1 MSGDSTRVG
10 PRNSSVISRG
20 CVAIDKLKTV
30 IGRILLLVGV
40 TFVAATTNADSPV
53 HSADVVPAATF
64 ENPKALDAFASA
76 LKAQRAKTV
85 AHPLRISYFGD
96 SLTADDQITNA
107 LRTKLAALLGDGGP
121 GFAWAVEPHPYNQ
134 HRALSRWVTGSW
146 RVNGLSTQPATDHL
160 LGFGGSAETDGG
172 GAIRFAPASP
182 VSAIDVHYLA
192 QPRGGTLSILA
203 DGKAVTSIAT
213 VADKKKGAFASA
225 AVPEGTKKIE
235 LRASGRVRL
244 FGASLEA
251 ATGSVVDNLGVNS
264 ATAKQMSR
272 YNLADHLRNQL
283 AHRAPDL
290 VVVMLGTNEA
300 EWLAPNGSGMAEH
313 EKLFGEL
320 LASVRAA
327 NPDGACLVVS
337 PLDQTDWRAENMP
350 PRASIPAMVDAQ
362 RRAASAN
369 GCAFWDVY
377 AWMGGKGA
385 SKQWL
390 RRGLLMKDFQHPTTL
405 GAQRI
410 AAALY
415 AGLVR

>member
-1 MSGDSTRVG
+1 MNAVT
-10 PRNSSVISRG
+10 
-20 CVAIDKLKTV
+20 
-30 IGRILLLVGV
+30 GRLLLVSAV
-40 TFVAATTNADSPV
+40 ICVAATTNANP
-53 HSADVVPAATF
+53 ADTVPAATF
-64 ENPKALDAFASA
+64 ENPKALDAFVSA
-76 LKAQRAKTV
+76 LSAQRKKT
-85 AHPLRISYFGD
+85 APRPLRISYFGD

-121 GFAWAVEPHPYNQ
+121 GFAWAVAPHPYNQ
-134 HRALSRWVTGSW
+134 HRALSRWVTGTW
-146 RVNGLSTQPATDHL
+146 RVNGLSLQPAPDHL
-160 LGFGGSAETDGG
+160 LGLGGSAETDSG
-172 GAIRFAPASP
+172 GAIRFVPAAP
-182 VSAIDVHYLA
+182 VSTIDVHFLA
-192 QPRGGTLSILA
+192 QPHGGTLSILA
-203 DGKAVTSIAT
+203 DGAQVATISTSGE
-213 VADKKKGAFASA
+213 KKKGEFASA
-225 AVPEGTKKIE
+225 ALPEGAKKIE

-251 ATGSVVDNLGVNS
+251 ASGAVVDNLGVTS

-300 EWLAPNGSGMAEH
+300 EWLAPGGSGMAEH

-320 LASVRAA
+320 LASVVAA
-327 NPDGACLVVS
+327 NPKGSCLVVS
-337 PLDQTDWRAENMP
+337 PLDQTDWRAETMP

-362 RRAASAN
+362 RRAAAAN

-390 RRGLLMKDFQHPTTL
+390 RRGLLMKDYQHPTTP

>member
-1 MSGDSTRVG
+1 M
-10 PRNSSVISRG
+10 RG
-20 CVAIDKLKTV
+20 
-30 IGRILLLVGV
+30 RFLLIAAV
-40 TFVAATTNADSPV
+40 TCVAATTNANPV
-53 HSADVVPAATF
+53 GQSADKIPAASF
-64 ENPKALDAFASA
+64 ENPQALEGFTTA
-76 LKAQRAKTV
+76 LKAQRAKT
-85 AHPLRISYFGD
+85 ASRPLRISYFGD

-107 LRTKLAALLGDGGP
+107 LRAKLAAHLGDGGP

-134 HRALSRWVTGSW
+134 HRALSRWVIGAW
-146 RVNGLSTQPATDHL
+146 RVNGISTQPAPDHL
-160 LGFGGSAETDGG
+160 LGLGGSAETASGG
-172 GAIRFAPASP
+172 TIRFAPASP
-182 VSAIDVHYLA
+182 VSSIDVHYLA

-203 DGKAVTSIAT
+203 DGRPITSISTSAE
-213 VADKKKGAFASA
+213 KKTGSFTTA
-225 AVPEGTKKIE
+225 ALPEGAKKIE

-251 ATGSVVDNLGVNS
+251 ASGAVVDNLGVNS

-290 VVVMLGTNEA
+290 AVVMLGTNEA
-300 EWLAPNGSGMAEH
+300 EWLAASGSGMAEH

-327 NPDGACLVVS
+327 NPKGSCLVVS
-337 PLDQTDWRAENMP
+337 PLDQTDWRAKNMP

-362 RRAASAN
+362 RRAATAN

-377 AWMGGKGA
+377 TWMGGKGA

-390 RRGLLMKDFQHPTTL
+390 RRGLLLKDYQHPTTL

-415 AGLVR
+415 AGLVK

>member
-1 MSGDSTRVG
+1 M
-10 PRNSSVISRG
+10 
-20 CVAIDKLKTV
+20 
-30 IGRILLLVGV
+30 VGV
-40 TFVAATTNADSPV
+40 TARFLLLAAVTCVAATTNADPV
-53 HSADVVPAATF
+53 GQSTAKIPPAAF
-64 ENPKALDAFASA
+64 ENPKALDGFVSA
-76 LKAQRAKTV
+76 LKAQRAKT
-85 AHPLRISYFGD
+85 AARPLRISYFGD
-96 SLTADDQITNA
+96 SLTANDQITNA

-146 RVNGLSTQPATDHL
+146 RVNGISTRPAPDQL

-172 GAIRFAPASP
+172 GTIRFAPASP
-182 VSAIDVHYLA
+182 VSSIDVHYLA

-203 DGKAVTSIAT
+203 DGKPVASIPTSGE
-213 VADKKKGAFASA
+213 KKKGEFARA
-225 AVPEGTKKIE
+225 EIPDGTKKIE

-313 EKLFGEL
+313 EKLYGEL

-327 NPDGACLVVS
+327 NPNGSCLVVS

-369 GCAFWDVY
+369 NCAFWDVY
-377 AWMGGKGA
+377 TWMGGKGA

-390 RRGLLMKDFQHPTTL
+390 RRGLLMKDFQHPTTP

-415 AGLVR
+415 AGLVQ